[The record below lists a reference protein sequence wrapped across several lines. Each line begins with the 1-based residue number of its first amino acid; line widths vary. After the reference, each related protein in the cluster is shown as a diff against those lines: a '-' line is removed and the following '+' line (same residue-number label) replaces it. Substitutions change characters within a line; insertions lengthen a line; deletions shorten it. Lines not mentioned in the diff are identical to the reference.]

1 MRVSAMVGLTELALY
16 GCSISAD
23 QLYFYPNGSRLEA
36 TIEAADNIGIRFV
49 PTRGAMSIGESD
61 GGLPPD
67 NLVEAEAHIL
77 EDCIRVVDV

>member
-1 MRVSAMVGLTELALY
+1 MFVSAMVGHAELALY
-16 GCSISAD
+16 GCSMSVD
-23 QLYFYPNGSRLEA
+23 HLYLYPNGSRLEDA
-36 TIEAADNIGIRFV
+36 IDAAENIGITFI
-49 PTRGAMSIGESD
+49 PTHGAMSIGESD